1 MYHTEEEL
9 CPFSKLYDYARM
21 RIVKVNVKLLGTYKN
36 FVPPDA
42 NNNKFEVEISA
53 GTTLSTLMSGYNIPL
68 TDDTVFLV
76 NGVNPKS
83 LDYKLEDGDTIAAF
97 SAVAGG

>member
-1 MYHTEEEL
+1 
-9 CPFSKLYDYARM
+9 M

-36 FVPPDA
+36 LLPPDA
-42 NNNKFEVEISA
+42 DNYNFEVEITS
-53 GTTLSTLMSGYNIPL
+53 GTTLSTLMSSYNVPL

-76 NGVNPKS
+76 NGVSPKT
-83 LDYKLEDGDTIAAF
+83 LEHILEDGDTIAAF